1 MKNPIDAIYY
11 SLEAG
16 IGLIGLLAT
25 GLFAQVVTGSIFVT
39 VFLAK
44 TWADG
49 WLEYAKAYRIE

>member
-1 MKNPIDAIYY
+1 MKNPINAVYY
-11 SLEAG
+11 ATEAG

-49 WLEYAKAYRIE
+49 WIEFAKEYR